1 MLSTGLPAFLSPTPC
16 GCQLLQVLERP
27 SLPSRVA
34 LKGHRTPCGSS
45 LQLVGAG
52 AGDQGLTSVLLSCHA
67 SRTHPSRPLGWGSS
81 SKHSFCFLK
90 VYFN

>member
-52 AGDQGLTSVLLSCHA
+52 AGRPGPHFCPAFLPRKQDASLPPSGLGLIIQTLL
-67 SRTHPSRPLGWGSS
+67 L
-81 SKHSFCFLK
+81 FLK
-90 VYFN
+90 SLF